1 MRYVRRLILLNVIF
15 FLIITFKTKAQ
26 YDDYEYNDEDE
37 DIVNTKNFIIEIH
50 AGYNL
55 ATGDIG
61 NIYSGGLGLGA
72 TIEYRVTKDLS
83 LHLTGNYINLNAA
96 EQLIGGA
103 ELKIVD
109 FPVRVGGKYWYFTR
123 NMNYYF
129 GAELGWHFYDFID
142 KRIENYQVVDYSKK
156 YSNFGLAPLVGATFN
171 ISDNFFLNF
180 NANYTIIFGTVKS
193 ISYLGLN
200 AGVGLNF

>member
-1 MRYVRRLILLNVIF
+1 MNTFKKLILLQIALFLLINLNV
-15 FLIITFKTKAQ
+15 KAQ
-26 YDDYEYNDEDE
+26 YDDYEDDEDE
-37 DIVNTKNFIIEIH
+37 MVNAKNFIVEIH
-50 AGYNL
+50 GGYNL

-72 TIEYRVTKDLS
+72 TLEYRILKDIS
-83 LHLTGNYINLNAA
+83 LHLSGNFINLIAA

-109 FPVRVGGKYWYFTR
+109 FPIRIGGKYWYFTR
-123 NMNYYF
+123 NMNYYL
-129 GAELGWHFYDFID
+129 GAEFGWHFYNFID
-142 KRIENYQVVDYSKK
+142 KRIENYQVVDYSKQ

-171 ISDNFFLNF
+171 ISETFFMNF

-193 ISYLGLN
+193 ISYLSLN
-200 AGVGLNF
+200 VGIGLNF